1 MKIEIITS
9 KPTDLRFFP
18 ARTGYAKKTR
28 KRLINY
34 LEKIGKQY
42 QSVLRS
48 VTAVL
53 FTGSL
58 FLGGSYL
65 FFVQLAEYGW

>member
-9 KPTDLRFFP
+9 KPTELRFFP
-18 ARTGYAKKTR
+18 AKTGYVKKTCE
-28 KRLINY
+28 RLIRY
-34 LEKIGKQY
+34 LEKIAKQY

-48 VTAVL
+48 LTAVL